1 MSVIY
6 NKKLNKL
13 IYDRKLKNGSGDMM
27 YGIQVAESLNLD
39 NDFIERCYAI
49 KNKYNKNNT
58 TMDNNTS
65 KYNSKKI
72 KSKICELCRENPS
85 SDIHHL
91 QFQET
96 ADNKGFINNEFHK
109 NKKANLI
116 SICFDC
122 HEKIHKNNTQL
133 KTFKTNTGYDLM
145 QI

>member
-58 TMDNNTS
+58 TMDNSTS

-72 KSKICELCRENPS
+72 KSKN
-85 SDIHHL
+85 
-91 QFQET
+91 
-96 ADNKGFINNEFHK
+96 
-109 NKKANLI
+109 
-116 SICFDC
+116 
-122 HEKIHKNNTQL
+122 
-133 KTFKTNTGYDLM
+133 
-145 QI
+145 